1 MSKKYQVSIVK
12 YEKPKESVR
21 KAINLINGLKD
32 ISTDSKVFIK
42 PNVVYWNSECDF
54 PKWGML
60 TTSRVV
66 NDVVELLHERGFS
79 DITIGEGIIS
89 EDPNNK
95 SVAEDAFESLGY
107 YKLRDRYGI
116 KVYNAFERPYEKVNL
131 TKNIT
136 ARMSSDMLNSDFLVN
151 LPVLKTHAQ
160 CKVSLGIKNIKGL
173 ISISSRK
180 KFHSADPEHDLHYN
194 VAQLANKIPPCLTI
208 LDGIYTIERGP
219 AMDGK
224 AHRSDILVASR
235 DIVSVDIVGSN
246 LLGIGP
252 EEVPYI
258 VQAAKDRDRK
268 TDLADIEVKGESIE
282 NLAKPHEWDYIYK
295 ENDTLPLPYAKAGI
309 KGIKYYKYDE
319 SMCTF
324 CSFYNG
330 IVLTAIKTAWK
341 GRNGEPFDDVE
352 ILTGKNMEPQKGMN
366 KTILFGQCQYVR
378 NREHPNINELI
389 AIKGC
394 PPSVEDIQEGLRKAG
409 ISVPSY
415 FFKNIDKAPLL
426 FMQKY
431 KGKPEFKEEF
441 FEIK

>member
-1 MSKKYQVSIVK
+1 MTEKHKVSIVK
-12 YEKPKESVR
+12 YENPGESVR
-21 KAINLINGLKD
+21 KVIDLINGLEG
-32 ISTDSKVFIK
+32 IGTDAKIFIK

-66 NDVVELLHERGFS
+66 NDVVELLNERGFE

-89 EDPNNK
+89 EKPNEK
-95 SVAEDAFESLGY
+95 SVAEDAFKGLGY
-107 YKLRDRYGI
+107 YELKDRYGV
-116 KVYNAFERPYEKVNL
+116 KVYNTFERPYDKINL
-131 TKNIT
+131 TEDVT
-136 ARMSSDMLNSDFLVN
+136 ARMNSDMLNSDFLIN

-180 KFHSADPEHDLHYN
+180 KFHSADPDQDLHYN
-194 VAQLANKIPPCLTI
+194 VAQLANKIPPCLTL

-235 DIVSVDIVGSN
+235 DILSADIVGSN
-246 LLGIGP
+246 LLGIDP
-252 EEVPYI
+252 AEVPYI
-258 VQAAKDRDRK
+258 VQAAEDRNREP
-268 TDLADIEVKGESIE
+268 TLSDIEVIGEKIE
-282 NLAKPHEWDYIYK
+282 NLAEHHEWDYIYK
-295 ENDTLPLPYAKAGI
+295 EDDTLPLPYAKAGI
-309 KGIKYYKYDE
+309 EGIKYHKYDE

-330 IVLTAIKTAWK
+330 IILTAIKTAWK
-341 GRNGEPFDDVE
+341 NRSGEPFDNIE
-352 ILTGKNMEPQKGMN
+352 ILTGKKMEPTEGVN
-366 KTILFGQCQYVR
+366 KTILVGQCQYAR
-378 NREHPNINELI
+378 HRDHPNINELI
-389 AIKGC
+389 PIKGC
-394 PPSVEDIQEGLRKAG
+394 PPSVEDLKNALKEAG
-409 ISVPSY
+409 IKVPSY
-415 FFKNIDKAPLL
+415 FFKNIDKAPLM

-441 FEIK
+441 FTIS